1 MQNIRKVLTD
11 ESLDAILVTNPVNI
25 FYLTGFRGLSPTERE
40 AIVVTGKN
48 KITLITARLYRH
60 EALKLA
66 SDTLKVKIAAERDE
80 YRNFIKETLNHYKKI
95 GFESTNL
102 TYAEHKKFK
111 RLTKSRFVPTKDL
124 VEKLRETKSDAEIQN
139 IKKAQIISQHAFEK
153 LTKTIKVGQTEEE
166 IAERLLAIMKAL
178 GSQGP
183 SFDPIVASGP
193 NSALPHYLTGKR
205 KVKNGDTLLLDF
217 GARYKNY
224 CADLSRTVF
233 IGKANTVQRNIYN
246 HVSLVQKQAASKTAD
261 GIKAKTV
268 AKLVIGYFK
277 KLDLDE
283 HFIHSLGHG
292 IGLEVH
298 ENPSLSTKSKDTFKN
313 NMVFSIEPGLY
324 FPWGGIRIE
333 DLFAIKNGK
342 AQILGTFSK
351 LIEI

>member
-1 MQNIRKVLTD
+1 MQSLKSALAKEN
-11 ESLDAILVTNPVNI
+11 LDAILVTNPVNI
-25 FYLTGFRGLSPTERE
+25 FYLTGFRGPSPTDRE
-40 AIVVTGKN
+40 AIVVAGRN
-48 KITLITARLYRH
+48 KTTLITARLYQH
-60 EALKLA
+60 EAKKLS
-66 SDTLKVKIAAERDE
+66 SDSLQVKIAAERDE

-124 VEKLRETKSDAEIQN
+124 VEKLREEKSDTEIQN
-139 IKKAQIISQHAFEK
+139 IKKSQVISQAAFEK

-205 KVKNGDTLLLDF
+205 KIKNGDSLLLDF
-217 GARYKNY
+217 GAKYNSY

-233 IGKANTVQRNIYN
+233 IGKASDEQRNIYE
-246 HVSLVQKQAASKTAD
+246 H
-261 GIKAKTV
+261 V
-268 AKLVIGYFK
+268 AKIQKKASEKVSGGLKTKLVAKFVINYFK
-277 KLDLDE
+277 HLNLDE

-298 ENPSLSTKSKDTFKN
+298 ENPSLSTKSKDTFEN

-324 FPWGGIRIE
+324 FPWGGVRIE
-333 DLFAIKNGK
+333 DLFTINRNKC
-342 AQILGTFSK
+342 QILGNYSQF
-351 LIEI
+351 IEI

>member
-60 EALKLA
+60 EAQKLA
-66 SDTLKVKIAAERDE
+66 SDSLQVKIAAERDE

-111 RLTKSRFVPTKDL
+111 RLTKSRFIPTKDL
-124 VEKLRETKSDAEIQN
+124 VEKLREEKSDAEIQN

-153 LTKTIKVGQTEEE
+153 LIKTIKVGQSEQEL
-166 IAERLLAIMKAL
+166 AERLLAIMKAL

-183 SFDPIVASGP
+183 SFSPIVASGP
-193 NSALPHYLTGKR
+193 NSAKPHHLTGKR
-205 KVKNGDTLLLDF
+205 KIKNGDTLLLDF
-217 GARYKNY
+217 GARHKNY

-233 IGKANTVQRNIYN
+233 IGNASSEQRNIYD
-246 HVSLVQKQAASKTAD
+246 HVAKIQKGASLKVTN
-261 GIKAKTV
+261 GIKTQLV
-268 AKLVIGYFK
+268 AKFVTNNFK
-277 KLDLDE
+277 KLKLDE

-298 ENPSLSTKSKDTFKN
+298 ENPSLSTKSKDTFEN

-333 DLFAIKNGK
+333 DLFTINRNKC
-342 AQILGTFSK
+342 QILGNYSQF
-351 LIEI
+351 IEI